1 MHFLL
6 RIAAF
11 FLVLSFS
18 ISSGA
23 ATGIA
28 QSETGE
34 STLSVRTLALEIGSI
49 PRGAQ
54 RVRFL
59 SLHFINSCDR
69 AISIREIRVHHY
81 GLGDASDFTGVYLL
95 HGVERLTRSARI
107 SSADQIVTLR
117 PKSLILKACGQVQL
131 DIAADFQ
138 RDASIG
144 SEHQFEVLAEADIV
158 TDAESISGKF
168 PLRMVSRASISPL
181 DEGGITVTF
190 LPLSSSTSAIAEHTL
205 AKIQLSADNVSSHL
219 ISSITLT
226 NKGTAKNAE
235 IRSLYIT
242 TAQEGNPLTNTAL
255 ALQGDE
261 VTLRFLEPYFLKS
274 GDTQTLHLK
283 GRRYT
288 RRKTVDFVLREPSDL
303 DATRVAG
310 TRRY

>member
-1 MHFLL
+1 MYSAVRFAVLVFLL
-6 RIAAF
+6 F
-11 FLVLSFS
+11 SFPF
-18 ISSGA
+18 GGHGR
-23 ATGIA
+23 GIA
-28 QSETGE
+28 LHERDKR
-34 STLSVRTLALEIGSI
+34 TLSVRVTSLEIGAI

-59 SLHFINSCDR
+59 SLHFINSCEK
-69 AISIREIRVHHY
+69 SVGIREIRVHHS
-81 GLGDASDFTGVYLL
+81 GFGDASDFTGVYLL
-95 HGVERLTRSARI
+95 RGVERLTRSASI

-117 PKSLILKACGQVQL
+117 PKSLILKACGQLSL

-138 RDASIG
+138 RNAVVG
-144 SEHQFEVLAEADIV
+144 SEHQFEVLTAADIV
-158 TDAESISGKF
+158 TDAETVTGKF
-168 PLRMVSRASISPL
+168 PLRNVMKANVSPL

-226 NKGTAKNAE
+226 NMGTAKNAE
-235 IRSLYIT
+235 IRSLFVT
-242 TAQEGNPLTNTAL
+242 TKQDGHPLTNTAL

-288 RRKTVDFVLREPSDL
+288 RRKTVDFVLKEPSDL
-303 DATRVAG
+303 DATRAAG
-310 TRRY
+310 PRRY